1 MGTPCGRTEASGA
14 APPSGSTSPPG
25 ALWKGQ
31 HGGQEDDQRPS
42 CSSQMYQDAL
52 PPAGHMPGG
61 SKQEVIL
68 MDALPDLTE
77 AGGDDVALPWIRGGN
92 RPPGDLLLDADGSY
106 GDAFAFHHG
115 HPHWPDAPP
124 PPAGGYPPSANRGL
138 NPPPPSAG
146 HHLEAGRYA
155 DLHPPRFQR
164 RVQASAERPHRC
176 PQCGKSFGQLSGLKR
191 HLMVH
196 TGERPFHCAHCG
208 KHFST
213 SNNLKVHQSVHTGEK
228 RFQCSQCGKKFS
240 FLSNLIRH
248 QGIHNTTQSATSAPP

>member
-1 MGTPCGRTEASGA
+1 MGAPCGRTDPGT
-14 APPSGSTSPPG
+14 APPAAELPGDTSPPR

-31 HGGQEDDQRPS
+31 HGGQEDDMQPS
-42 CSSQMYQDAL
+42 CSSQMFKEA
-52 PPAGHMPGG
+52 PSPGSHTPGG

-68 MDALPDLTE
+68 IDALPDLTGE
-77 AGGDDVALPWIRGGN
+77 AGCDQAGDGQDVASPWIRGSN
-92 RPPGDLLLDADGSY
+92 LLLHADGSY
-106 GDAFAFHHG
+106 GDAFRHHG
-115 HPHWPDAPP
+115 GVPPSYWPDA
-124 PPAGGYPPSANRGL
+124 GYPPSGSDRGSNPL
-138 NPPPPSAG
+138 PPASYADPPPR
-146 HHLEAGRYA
+146 L
-155 DLHPPRFQR
+155 QR
-164 RVQASAERPHRC
+164 RLVLTGGERPHRC

-196 TGERPFHCAHCG
+196 TGERPFRCAHCG

-248 QGIHNTTQSATSAPP
+248 QGIHNTTLNTA